1 MEAAS
6 IVNWGAQW
14 GYYSNVLTV
23 VGAMVTFFAMF
34 YGWKHVRCKVFWCG
48 RVGTHKVVGT
58 TARVCNKH
66 HTRKH
71 HLELLRRHV
80 ERHPD
85 RLGHGES
92 HGVDREHADQA
103 AA

>member
-1 MEAAS
+1 MEAAN
-6 IVNWGAQW
+6 IVNFGAMW

-23 VGAMVTFFAMF
+23 IGALVTFVAMF
-34 YGWKHVRCKVFWCG
+34 YGWKHVRCKVLWCG
-48 RVGTHKVVGT
+48 RVGTHKVDGT

-66 HTRKH
+66 HTRQH
-71 HLELLRRHV
+71 HLDLLRRHM
-80 ERHPD
+80 EKYPD

-92 HGVDREHADQA
+92 HGLDREHADQA